1 MHPLIDTLP
10 HLSDSEV
17 EAKVVELQRKYFATR
32 NTDLQM
38 QIANVLEIFKEEA
51 RTRQA
56 IAYSKIN
63 QNTDD
68 DLDNL
73 INIS

>member
-1 MHPLIDTLP
+1 MHPLIDSLP
-10 HLSDSEV
+10 DLSDSEV

-32 NTDLQM
+32 NVGLQL
-38 QIANVLEIFKEEA
+38 QIANILEIFKEEA
-51 RTRQA
+51 RCRQA
-56 IAYSKIN
+56 KAYARIN
-63 QNTDD
+63 QNKDD